1 MHDNKAIAI
10 PITGSENSDQ
20 LTQLVEAALV
30 TVIESE
36 MLTQGQIM
44 TVDPN
49 ASCATNTAS
58 YKQLLQ

>member
-1 MHDNKAIAI
+1 MHNDKAIAI

-20 LTQLVEAALV
+20 LTEIVQAALE
-30 TVIESE
+30 TVNESE
-36 MLTQGQIM
+36 ILTQGQIM

-58 YKQLLQ
+58 